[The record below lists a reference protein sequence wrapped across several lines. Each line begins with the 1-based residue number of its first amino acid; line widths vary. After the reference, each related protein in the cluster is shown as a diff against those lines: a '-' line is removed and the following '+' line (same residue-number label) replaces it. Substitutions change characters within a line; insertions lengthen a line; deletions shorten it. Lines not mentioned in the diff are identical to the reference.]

1 MSFRI
6 RAARP
11 DDGRALYDLAKLTG
25 GGFTNLPPDRAT
37 LEAKL
42 ESAALGF
49 SRSGEAPGND
59 LYVFVLENV
68 ATKAIRGTCQLFGQ
82 IGADRPF
89 YSYRI
94 STLTQQSEA
103 LGRIFRNQTLSLT
116 TDLEGSSEVGGL
128 FLHPHERAGGL
139 GMLLARS
146 RYLFIKQHRPRFGA
160 RVIAELRGVM
170 DQAGNS
176 PFWDA
181 LAGRFF
187 GMSFPEA
194 DEFNAVHGTQFIAD
208 LMPKTPIYMNMLPQS
223 ARAVMGQPHPT
234 GRAALKMLE
243 NEGFVWDCFIDI
255 FDGGPTVTA
264 ATDAIR
270 TVREAEWLRVA
281 GPSDALPA
289 QGDAATMILAT
300 GTYGDFVACYGKV
313 VRTKNGE
320 LLIEPGTMD
329 LLNVE
334 SGDLVL
340 AVAR

>member
-1 MSFRI
+1 MTFRI

-11 DDGRALYDLAKLTG
+11 DDARALYDLAKLTG
-25 GGFTNLPPDRAT
+25 GGFTNLPADRPT
-37 LEAKL
+37 LEEKL
-42 ESAALGF
+42 ARSHEGFTRQGESP
-49 SRSGEAPGND
+49 SDD
-59 LYVFVLENV
+59 LYVFVLENI
-68 ATKAIRGTCQLFGQ
+68 ATLTIRGTCQVFGQ
-82 IGADRPF
+82 VGSDRPF
-89 YSYRI
+89 FSYRM
-94 STLTQQSEA
+94 STLTQKSEE

-146 RYLFIKQHRPRFGA
+146 RYLFIKQHRPRFGP
-160 RVIAELRGVM
+160 RTLAELRGVM

-208 LMPKTPIYMNMLPQS
+208 LMPKTPIYVAMLPDSAQS
-223 ARAVMGQPHPT
+223 VIGQPHPT

-243 NEGFVWDCFIDI
+243 NEGFAWDCFIDI

-270 TVREAEWLRVA
+270 TIKEAQWLRVA
-281 GPSDALPA
+281 GECAGEGTSMLVASGMLQNFVSCYA
-289 QGDAATMILAT
+289 QGSVTD
-300 GTYGDFVACYGKV
+300 
-313 VRTKNGE
+313 NNE
-320 LLIEPGTMD
+320 LLIDATAMSVLG
-329 LLNVE
+329 VE
-334 SGDLVL
+334 RGDRVL
-340 AVAR
+340 AIAR